1 MNEKQESRNSPQD
14 RFMNRGYNDYNDYNF
29 NNDMFNNRPMFPT
42 YERPGFLRTIYATR
56 WVTVTTARI
65 SQCFPATYFVGG
77 TAPRCLRRKRH
88 SGIDDVHSD
97 GDEDHVRA
105 DIAPSN
111 VVK

>member
-1 MNEKQESRNSPQD
+1 
-14 RFMNRGYNDYNDYNF
+14 MNRQYNGYNNNYNNDPY
-29 NNDMFNNRPMFPT
+29 NDMFNNRPMPT
-42 YERPGFLRTIYATR
+42 YERPGLLRTIYVTR

-88 SGIDDVHSD
+88 SGVDDVHS
-97 GDEDHVRA
+97 E
-105 DIAPSN
+105 IAPSN